1 MEFFSLASKAHMLQH
16 TTLLP
21 RCLSPRAVWC
31 FWGED
36 MQQRIQRLA
45 MASLKGNTAASSVNK
60 MVRHYRV
67 ALHLR
72 FCDHLHHRPEFDE
85 TIEILEPD
93 QESDNDTDENYYWD
107 DQDEFNEEDE

>member
-1 MEFFSLASKAHMLQH
+1 
-16 TTLLP
+16 
-21 RCLSPRAVWC
+21 
-31 FWGED
+31 
-36 MQQRIQRLA
+36 
-45 MASLKGNTAASSVNK
+45 

-72 FCDHLHHRPEFDE
+72 FCDHSHHRPEIDE